1 MTSSVSA
8 LTRITCYQDSP
19 FLPIVADLG
28 LLFIQ
33 VEEYKIIFVIG
44 FRGGLESKESLT
56 WNVIDAGPEEDI
68 SFVLRYHKAG
78 GLGSHQSMEEAI
90 CQVHGLTNLFPVDL
104 EEECGLFFPS

>member
-1 MTSSVSA
+1 MFQPAPVSA

-44 FRGGLESKESLT
+44 FHDRLESTEGLM
-56 WNVIDAGPEEDI
+56 WNVVDAGPEEDI
-68 SFVLRYHKAG
+68 SFVFRYH
-78 GLGSHQSMEEAI
+78 
-90 CQVHGLTNLFPVDL
+90 
-104 EEECGLFFPS
+104 